1 MNYNNLLAGTGG
13 CYRTEEQAKE
23 DEYYLSPYG
32 LAAGRWILCGVSGTG
47 DVDSMISASLLL
59 ILGLSVSCFLVC
71 AALAFTLAADWFLLI
86 LDSFYLAGVAC
97 FCVVQAIY
105 LLRLHRWGAG
115 LLWPLRVGLTVAAL
129 AVAALLRALEPLTAV
144 TLCYFAELA
153 CNTVSALRLGRR
165 GRCFGLGLLLFV
177 GCDLC
182 VGLHNLAAFLPVV
195 DTGPLFSFAQVG
207 MWLFYLPSQVLIT
220 LSVRKK

>member
-1 MNYNNLLAGTGG
+1 MWYRRFTCCACTAG
-13 CYRTEEQAKE
+13 
-23 DEYYLSPYG
+23 
-32 LAAGRWILCGVSGTG
+32 
-47 DVDSMISASLLL
+47 
-59 ILGLSVSCFLVC
+59 
-71 AALAFTLAADWFLLI
+71 ALACC
-86 LDSFYLAGVAC
+86 G
-97 FCVVQAIY
+97 
-105 LLRLHRWGAG
+105 RRG
-115 LLWPLRVGLTVAAL
+115 VGLTVAAL

-165 GRCFGLGLLLFV
+165 GRCFGLGLPLFV

-207 MWLFYLPSQVLIT
+207 MWLFTCPL
-220 LSVRKK
+220 RC

>member
-1 MNYNNLLAGTGG
+1 MRRAGLYAGSG
-13 CYRTEEQAKE
+13 
-23 DEYYLSPYG
+23 LVSPDPLIPSTWRG
-32 LAAGRWILCGVSGTG
+32 L
-47 DVDSMISASLLL
+47 
-59 ILGLSVSCFLVC
+59 
-71 AALAFTLAADWFLLI
+71 
-86 LDSFYLAGVAC
+86 AC

-195 DTGPLFSFAQVG
+195 DTGHRSFPLPRWACGSFTCP
-207 MWLFYLPSQVLIT
+207 L
-220 LSVRKK
+220 RC